1 MIYVV
6 KNVNFMYNL
15 CTGDVY
21 GFVRVWIYHVAY
33 LGCSSKKAEANNRK
47 PKLFLRSLRIA
58 SVPTKM
64 FAVCLRHLHGSE
76 SKRSYMCRQAFIRLF
91 IVSM

>member
-1 MIYVV
+1 
-6 KNVNFMYNL
+6 MYNL

-64 FAVCLRHLHGSE
+64 FAYDTYTAHKVSDLIRVDKHL
-76 SKRSYMCRQAFIRLF
+76 
-91 IVSM
+91 

>member
-1 MIYVV
+1 
-6 KNVNFMYNL
+6 MYNL

-58 SVPTKM
+58 SVPTKL
-64 FAVCLRHLHGSE
+64 FAYDTYTAQKVSDLIFVDKHL
-76 SKRSYMCRQAFIRLF
+76 
-91 IVSM
+91 